1 MRPIALLKTHG
12 TVPAKAV
19 FVLGIASLWMVCC
32 VGAAAQDVLRVP
44 LHIVPAVP
52 SIGWSVTYPEAPGA
66 FSAPG
71 NVKLESLAPASSG
84 CRFRLANGE
93 EVSLRFGD
101 WQVLNIRRGDRL
113 LPYEAICEEYE
124 KAGQKHHRLSW
135 NALYRAE
142 GMLAVGDCK
151 RLVAV
156 QDINGDGVFDQKD
169 LSAGTAFG
177 VEING
182 DLQIRGKGEWLFS
195 ADVFEVCGKR
205 WELAGLSPQGDWV
218 EFRESKLAK
227 VSVGGPVPAFT
238 LQMDNGETVDSQK
251 LRGRWYLLDFWASW
265 CVPCLE
271 KFPQV
276 KQLGNEL
283 GDRLAIYLVNVDE
296 PERLQK
302 AKEAILKYDLA
313 YAKAWPGL
321 GDADP
326 VWRMFGA
333 LPDDHFAIPLYVL
346 VDPENRI
353 AAATREVNEVR
364 AAILKHH

>member
-1 MRPIALLKTHG
+1 MKTYRS
-12 TVPAKAV
+12 VAFKPV
-19 FVLGIASLWMVCC
+19 FLIGLASLWAACC
-32 VGAAAQDVLRVP
+32 VMAAAQEALRVP
-44 LHIVPAVP
+44 LRIVPAVP

-66 FSAPG
+66 FFAPG

-93 EVSLRFGD
+93 EVSLQFGD

-113 LPYEAICEEYE
+113 LPYEAICEEHE
-124 KAGQKHHRLSW
+124 KAGQKHHRLAW

-142 GMLAVGDCK
+142 GMLTVGDCK

-169 LSAGTAFG
+169 LSMGTAFG
-177 VEING
+177 VDING

-205 WELAGLSPQGDWV
+205 WELAALSPAGDWI
-218 EFRESKLAK
+218 EFRESKLPEIR
-227 VSVGGPVPAFT
+227 VGGPIPAFT
-238 LQMDNGETVDSQK
+238 LQMDNGEIVDSQK
-251 LRGRWYLLDFWASW
+251 LHGRWYLLDFWASW
-265 CVPCLE
+265 CVPCFQKLPE
-271 KFPQV
+271 V

-283 GDRLAIYLVNVDE
+283 GARLAIYLVNVDE
-296 PERLQK
+296 PERLNM
-302 AKEAILKYDLA
+302 AKQMILKYDLP
-313 YAKAWPGL
+313 YAKAWLGL
-321 GDADP
+321 GQADP

-333 LPDDHFAIPLYVL
+333 LPEDHFVTIPLYVL

-353 AAATREVNEVR
+353 ALATRDVNDVR
-364 AAILKHH
+364 AAILKQR

>member
-1 MRPIALLKTHG
+1 L
-12 TVPAKAV
+12 AV
-19 FVLGIASLWMVCC
+19 FC
-32 VGAAAQDVLRVP
+32 VAAAAQDVLRVP
-44 LHIVPAVP
+44 LRIVPAAP

-93 EVSLRFGD
+93 EVSLQFGD

-124 KAGQKHHRLSW
+124 KAGQKHHRLAW

-142 GMLAVGDCK
+142 GMLTVGDCK

-169 LSAGTAFG
+169 LMMGTAFG
-177 VEING
+177 VDING

-195 ADVFEVCGKR
+195 GDVFEVCGKR
-205 WELAGLSPQGDWV
+205 WELAGLSPAGDWI

-238 LQMDNGETVDSQK
+238 LQMDNGETVDPQK

-265 CVPCLE
+265 CAPCLE
-271 KFPQV
+271 KLPEV

-283 GDRLAIYLVNVDE
+283 GDRLVIYLVNVDE
-296 PERLQK
+296 PERLK
-302 AKEAILKYDLA
+302 MAKQVILKYDLP
-313 YAKAWPGL
+313 YPKAWPGL
-321 GDADP
+321 GEADP

-333 LPDDHFAIPLYVL
+333 LPEDHFVTIPLYVL

-353 AAATREVNEVR
+353 AAATRELNEVR
-364 AAILKHH
+364 AVLLKQP